1 MTIELTHNSEQTTT
15 TVSKEEL
22 RKLFH
27 PALSIFFLQNLH
39 LHYLGVAS
47 PDTLLN
53 NQEKKLNRI
62 IRKLNEANEEQEF
75 EQSPLVGLS
84 PILTDFIYQ
93 KELSKKIQEVSDEL
107 ADCTLELFMKHLTN
121 EPFIL
126 SLIDKR
132 LRTIIEDY
140 GFPSIPNSLNR
151 KWILIYNRNIY
162 IANSYLFNKITG
174 QLL

>member
-53 NQEKKLNRI
+53 NQEKKFKKI
-62 IRKLNEANEEQEF
+62 TRKLNKAKKF
-75 EQSPLVGLS
+75 GQSPPVGLNS
-84 PILTDFIYQ
+84 ILMEFIYQ
-93 KELSKKIQEVSDEL
+93 KELSEKIQEVSDEL

-132 LRTIIEDY
+132 LRTIIADY